1 MSLNAN
7 PRKYCF
13 SLSTMQIC
21 GVFVAVVV
29 VVAKSSLLKRVRREY
44 FPRGP
49 GSVALQGMLGW
60 EWNCSHYITGSR

>member
-1 MSLNAN
+1 
-7 PRKYCF
+7 
-13 SLSTMQIC
+13 MQIF

-49 GSVALQGMLGW
+49 GSVALQGMLESLGC
-60 EWNCSHYITGSR
+60 EWNRSHLYITGSR